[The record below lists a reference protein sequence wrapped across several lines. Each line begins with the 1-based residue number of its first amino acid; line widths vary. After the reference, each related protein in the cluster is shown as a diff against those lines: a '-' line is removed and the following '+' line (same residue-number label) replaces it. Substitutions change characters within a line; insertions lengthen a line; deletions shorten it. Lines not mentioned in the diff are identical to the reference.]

1 MANEIKKGK
10 NEMKKIEAVIFDWAG
25 TMIDYGCF
33 APLEV
38 FLEIFR
44 NRGVEITVDEARQPM
59 GMLKI
64 EHIRTLCDMP
74 RIRKE
79 WVKVHTAAPTEQD
92 VIEMN
97 NDFEKIL
104 FTILPD
110 YTTPIPGAI
119 ELVER
124 LRGRGIK
131 IGSTT
136 GYTKEM
142 MEVVMPKAKEKGY
155 SPDCCFTADDVK
167 AGRPYPW
174 MCYQNAMELNV
185 YPMSKM
191 IKVGDT
197 VTDMKEGKNAGM
209 WTVGVV
215 LGSSELGLSEQEV
228 IQMNEAELEE
238 RIEIVRGRLLEAGAD
253 FTIDRISDLDEVI
266 DMLEQNKDEIGEN

>member
-1 MANEIKKGK
+1 
-10 NEMKKIEAVIFDWAG
+10 MKKIEAVIFDWAG

-44 NRGVEITVDEARQPM
+44 KRGVEITVDEARQPM

-64 EHIRTLCDMP
+64 EHIRTLCEMP

-79 WVKVHTAAPTEQD
+79 WVKTHGTAPSEQD

-97 NDFEKIL
+97 NDFESLL

-119 ELVER
+119 QLVDR
-124 LRGRGIK
+124 LRERGIK

-136 GYTKEM
+136 GYTKAM
-142 MEVVMPKAKEKGY
+142 MEVVIPRAKEKGY
-155 SPDCCFTADDVK
+155 SPDCCFTADDVT

-174 MCYQNAMELNV
+174 MCYRNAMELNV
-185 YPMSKM
+185 YPMNRM
-191 IKVGDT
+191 VKVGDT
-197 VTDMKEGKNAGM
+197 VTDMQEGKNAGM
-209 WTVGVV
+209 WTVGVI
-215 LGSSELGLSEQEV
+215 LGSSELGLSEEEV
-228 IQMNEAELEE
+228 ARMNEEEL
-238 RIEIVRGRLLEAGAD
+238 IKKMDIVRRRLLEAGAD
-253 FTIDRISDLDEVI
+253 FTIDRISDLDQI
-266 DMLEQNKDEIGEN
+266 INQLGEGTYEGEGNEYE